1 MNQKHS
7 WQTTVKREDVLVQ
20 NIVQRVKTVQD
31 VNIAQKKVE
40 LVEFAQNQQKRKQQQ
55 LQEKNKNNKEII
67 NKIYK
72 LKEK

>member
-20 NIVQRVKTVQD
+20 NIVQRAKTAQD

-40 LVEFAQNQQKRKQQQ
+40 LVEFVQNQQKRKQQH
-55 LQEKNKNNKEII
+55 QEKKQQRNN
-67 NKIYK
+67 
-72 LKEK
+72 

>member
-20 NIVQRVKTVQD
+20 NIVQRAKTAQD

-40 LVEFAQNQQKRKQQQ
+40 LVEFVQNQPKRKQQH
-55 LQEKNKNNKEII
+55 QEK
-67 NKIYK
+67 K
-72 LKEK
+72 LQRSN